1 MVCCCLSSVQSKRLN
16 LRAVIYLIK
25 WVTLATTR
33 HVLLSVAMK
42 VRISGYLVSKVD
54 NMPTLSIT
62 CDVAVKSH
70 KELSLRWLDN
80 AMLAFFE
87 PVVPS

>member
-1 MVCCCLSSVQSKRLN
+1 
-16 LRAVIYLIK
+16 VIYLIK

-33 HVLLSVAMK
+33 YVLLSVAMK
-42 VRISGYLVSKVD
+42 VQTSGYLVSKVD

-62 CDVAVKSH
+62 CDAAVKSH

-87 PVVPS
+87 PVIPS